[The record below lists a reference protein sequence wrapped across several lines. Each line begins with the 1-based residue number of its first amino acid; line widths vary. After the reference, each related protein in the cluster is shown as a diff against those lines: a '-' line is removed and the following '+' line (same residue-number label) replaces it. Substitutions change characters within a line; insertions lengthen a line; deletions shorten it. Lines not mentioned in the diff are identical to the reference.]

1 MSIGSI
7 LNMARSG
14 MNVQMAAIQTAS
26 QNISNASTEGYSKQR
41 VDTATTLP
49 TIFPYATI
57 GTGVEI
63 TGISRARDTLLDTTY
78 RTVSAGSSKA
88 DTTSSALSQIQSI
101 FNEPSDTGLA
111 ATLDKFWTSWS
122 DLSNDPTNGAAKSV
136 VVASGANVAQTLNQ
150 FASQLDQLDQENRAA
165 INSDVGKVNELS
177 GQIAT
182 LNTNITA
189 AESNGNS
196 ANDLRDQRD
205 RLVDQITKIS
215 GGQAIDRGNG
225 SVAVYVGGR
234 MIVDGA
240 TAKQLVASA
249 GSPPTITYGGGT
261 LPMTGLGGSLGAE
274 LDVSTTVI
282 PTTMA
287 KLDTLTK
294 GIVQTVN
301 AIHSSGTVYTGT
313 PPVGSPAGNFFDV
326 TTPAPAGGDPSL
338 TARGIKLASTMTSG
352 AAVAAASGTAT
363 GPGNN
368 DVAMAI
374 ANLRDTAQTLTA
386 ADGTTVVATSTIGD
400 YYNAIVGDVASQTS
414 QSQDEST
421 VQTTLVSNAA
431 ARRQAVSGVSTDEE
445 LIDVIQ
451 HQHSYQAAARLVNVV
466 DDMMQTLIGLGQ

>member
-26 QNISNASTEGYSKQR
+26 QNISNASTEGYSRQR

-49 TIFPYATI
+49 TIFPYASI
-57 GTGVEI
+57 GTGVMI
-63 TGISRARDTLLDTTY
+63 TGITRARDTLLDSTY
-78 RTVSAGSSKA
+78 RADSAGSSQA
-88 DTTSSALSQIQSI
+88 DTTTDSLTQIQSV
-101 FNEPSDTGLA
+101 FNEPSDNGLA

-122 DLSNDPTNGAAKSV
+122 DLANDPTNNAAKSV
-136 VVASGANVAQTLNQ
+136 VVGAGSNVATTLNQ
-150 FASQLDQLDQENRAA
+150 FATQLDSLDQTNREALNA
-165 INSDVGKVNELS
+165 DVGKVNELT
-177 GQIAT
+177 GQIAK
-182 LNTNITA
+182 LNTSILS

-205 RLVDQITKIS
+205 RLLDQVSAIA
-215 GGQAIDRGNG
+215 GGQTVERSNG
-225 SVAVYVGGR
+225 SVAVYIGGR

-240 TAKQLVASA
+240 TAKQLQADDN
-249 GSPPTITYGGGT
+249 SPPSVNYGGGT
-261 LPMTGLGGSLGAE
+261 LPMTGLGGRIGAE
-274 LDVSTTVI
+274 LNISGQII
-282 PTTMA
+282 PTAMA
-287 KLDTLTK
+287 KLDTLAK

-301 AIHSSGTVYTGT
+301 AIHSAGTVYTGT
-313 PPVGSPAGNFFDV
+313 PLTGSAAGNFFDE
-326 TTPAPAGGDPSL
+326 TNPPPAGGDPSL
-338 TARGIKLASTMTSG
+338 TARGMKLASTMTNG
-352 AAVAAASGTAT
+352 NAVAASGGSAT

-374 ANLRDTAQTLTA
+374 SNLRDAAQTLTSSA
-386 ADGTTVVATSTIGD
+386 GATVATATLGD
-400 YYNAIVGDVASQTS
+400 YYNSIVGDVATSTS

-421 VQTTLVSNAA
+421 VQSTMMTNAET
-431 ARRQAVSGVSTDEE
+431 RRQSVSGVSTDEE